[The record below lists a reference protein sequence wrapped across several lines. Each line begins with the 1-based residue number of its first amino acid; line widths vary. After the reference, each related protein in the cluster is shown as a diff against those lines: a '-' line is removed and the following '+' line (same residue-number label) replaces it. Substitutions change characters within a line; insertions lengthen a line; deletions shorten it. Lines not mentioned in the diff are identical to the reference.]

1 MNGGSHLG
9 GASAT
14 IRWDPTG
21 NRDPARLPDP
31 ALGDGSIGPNGQGMS
46 GQGHQIFVDELARF
60 AAGHAD
66 PRVTAIAERTAAP
79 LRVVVRGRRGVGRG
93 TVTRALDR
101 AGAASGIRVTSSA
114 RDADAVVYVVTEVV
128 KPEDTD
134 AIAAAG
140 RPVLAVLN
148 KADLAGSLSGRGG
161 DGPIGAARTR
171 CAALSVLVGVPM
183 EPMIGL
189 LAVAT
194 LDDLDGALWAALRTL
209 AADPRGAACLDGSFA
224 EFLAAD
230 NPVPTDLRL
239 RLLDTLDLFGIAL
252 GVAALRRGR
261 PVLQVRALLRRISG
275 VDAVLAKVSV
285 VGAEVRYQRVL
296 RAVAE
301 LEALAI
307 SGDQSGESISGFL
320 SRDDTVVARMA
331 AAVDLAE
338 AAGLD
343 VGPVDLDRDPAAHLP
358 RAVRWQRYSRASV
371 SDLHRACGAD
381 IARGSLRLW
390 SQACGSL
397 PGESW

>member
-1 MNGGSHLG
+1 M
-9 GASAT
+9 
-14 IRWDPTG
+14 R
-21 NRDPARLPDP
+21 
-31 ALGDGSIGPNGQGMS
+31 

-60 AAGHAD
+60 AACHAD

-79 LRVVVRGRRGVGRG
+79 LRVVVRGRRGVGCT
-93 TVTRALDR
+93 TVARALHR
-101 AGAASGIRVTSSA
+101 AGIASGIEVTPSA
-114 RDADAVVYVVTEVV
+114 RDTDIVVYVITEVV

-161 DGPIGAARTR
+161 DGPIAAARTR
-171 CAALSVLVGVPM
+171 CAGLSALLGVPM
-183 EPMIGL
+183 EPMIGV
-189 LAVAT
+189 LAVAA
-194 LDDLDGALWAALRTL
+194 LDDLDSASWAALRTL
-209 AADPRGAACLDGSFA
+209 AAHPGGAACLEGSFA

-252 GVAALRRGR
+252 GIAAVRQGR
-261 PVLQVRALLRRISG
+261 TAAQVRALLRRMSG
-275 VDAVLAKVSV
+275 VDAVLANLSI

-296 RAVAE
+296 RAVAD
-301 LEALAI
+301 LEALAVSHDEI
-307 SGDQSGESISGFL
+307 AETISGFL

-343 VGPVDLDRDPAAHLP
+343 PGDLGSVDLDRNPAAHLP